1 MTSGQRLSESR
12 RDVKEDSEAY
22 IEEVEDEGET
32 EAVITNEFEFPGHVK
47 EVPHTAEDPPG
58 SASRL

>member
-32 EAVITNEFEFPGHVK
+32 EAVITNEFPRHVK